1 MKRCKREESGDMSR
15 PRASAWHI
23 FGAQKREGG
32 SDRVCV
38 CSVSVSPVTTLTTHT
53 RTMQQRR
60 GLFAAETEK
69 HRMCSNICRVLA
81 GPRPVREQAHD
92 GWGFRSAPVMQPW
105 ASSRTPT
112 PESWCV
118 LCVSCSHRC
127 ASQVACIVPV
137 VYVSFMHAWTSARRR
152 VSMMSDTCVC
162 ASSWILVAEVSSA
175 TSQTERDS
183 VSLLLAVSLPSP
195 CPSAPPNPPHPCLH
209 TPERAVDGHDVSR
222 IR

>member
-1 MKRCKREESGDMSR
+1 
-15 PRASAWHI
+15 
-23 FGAQKREGG
+23 
-32 SDRVCV
+32 
-38 CSVSVSPVTTLTTHT
+38 
-53 RTMQQRR
+53 
-60 GLFAAETEK
+60 
-69 HRMCSNICRVLA
+69 
-81 GPRPVREQAHD
+81 
-92 GWGFRSAPVMQPW
+92 MQPW

-195 CPSAPPNPPHPCLH
+195 CPSAPPNPPHPALTLSTRTRTHAH
-209 TPERAVDGHDVSR
+209 THTRTHAHTHTCTHTRLVHGIGRRNAGGGGAGLPQSPVPLLTGQQTNDSR
-222 IR
+222 WPGPLKPRMSHPVRH